1 MHLPPGPL
9 SSRRI
14 QRKAGNTGNET
25 IVPVAM
31 KATLLL

>member
-1 MHLPPGPL
+1 MHLPHNPL
-9 SSRRI
+9 SSRRK
-14 QRKAGNTGNET
+14 QRRAGNTGNET